1 MHLLIDLIY
10 DSRIR
15 GKLQL
20 IVIRANNIS
29 FSFGVKNILKDVNFS
44 IQNNDKIGLVGVNG
58 AGKTTLV
65 KLINGEYVPEIG
77 DIEIS
82 KSLTISYLQ
91 QVADL
96 SSNKSILEE
105 VIDNFSNLID
115 MELELNELQ
124 DKMINEKDEEILKTL
139 VNKHANITQKFSM
152 LGGYEYT
159 SRAKGILKGLG
170 FSEQDFRRSVTSL
183 SGGQKK
189 RLQLAKLLNKEPD
202 VLLLDEP
209 TNHLDI
215 DSIEWLEKF
224 IKNYKKC
231 IIIISHDRYFL
242 NQTVNRIMEIE
253 NNRLAA
259 YNGNYD
265 EFMTQKEIQ
274 RNIQKNHYDNQQK
287 EIARM
292 EAFIKQQ
299 KQWNRERNIRA
310 AESRQKAIDR
320 IERVEKPEDLPDNI
334 KFKFEIKRTSGNEV
348 LNLKDVT
355 MEYPNKKLFKNVSFD
370 VMKKDRIFLLGENGV
385 GKSTLLKIILGRL
398 TPISGKIKL
407 GTNVDMDYYAQ
418 ELEGLNFENTIFEEL
433 LNTTNGLTRTD
444 IHSVLA
450 SFLFKEDDISK
461 KIKPLSGGDKGRVAL
476 CKIML
481 HKANFLLLDEPTNHL
496 DISSKEVFEKVLED
510 YEGTLLI
517 VSHDRYFIDKIA
529 TRIIEITDNG
539 IIDVNGN
546 YSFYKQYKENL
557 KQEVVE
563 QKEKEVTVAKEEY
576 KNYKLEQKEIKKIQ
590 RQFEATEKKIEDL
603 EQRLQEIKQEMAKDE
618 VLTNYSKLQKLYEQE
633 NTIKLELEKEYILWE
648 ELSSKI

>member
-461 KIKPLSGGDKGRVAL
+461 KIKTLSGGEKGRVAL

>member
-1 MHLLIDLIY
+1 M
-10 DSRIR
+10 
-15 GKLQL
+15 
-20 IVIRANNIS
+20 IVVRVNNVS

-44 IQNNDKIGLVGVNG
+44 IQDNDKIGLVGVNG
-58 AGKTTLV
+58 AGKTTLF
-65 KLINGEYVPEIG
+65 KLITGEYVPEIG
-77 DIEIS
+77 DIDFS
-82 KSLTISYLQ
+82 KNLTISYLE
-91 QVADL
+91 QVTNLD
-96 SSNKSILEE
+96 SNTTILEE
-105 VIDNFSNLID
+105 VMDNFSNLIA
-115 MELELNELQ
+115 MEEELNNLQ
-124 DKMINEKDEEILKTL
+124 SAISNEKNSENLKSLIDKQAGLT
-139 VNKHANITQKFSM
+139 HKFSM

-170 FSEQDFRRSVTSL
+170 FTEQDFTRSVLSL

-231 IIIISHDRYFL
+231 IILISHDRYFL

-253 NNRLAA
+253 NNRLAS

-265 EFMTQKEIQ
+265 EFLEQKAIQ
-274 RNIQKNHYDNQQK
+274 RNIQQNHYENQQK

-334 KFKFEIKRTSGNEV
+334 RFKFEIKRTSGNEV
-348 LNLKDVT
+348 LKVKDVS
-355 MEYPNKKLFKNVSFD
+355 MGYDNKQLFKDVSFD
-370 VMKKDRIFLLGENGV
+370 VMKKERIFLLGENGI
-385 GKSTLLKIILGRL
+385 GKSTLLKIILGRIASI
-398 TPISGKIKL
+398 TGKIRL
-407 GTNVDMDYYAQ
+407 GTNVDIDYYAQ
-418 ELEGLNFENTIFEEL
+418 ELEGLNLENTIFDEL
-433 LNTTNGLTRTD
+433 LYTTNGLTRTE

-450 SFLFKEDDISK
+450 SFLFKEDDITK
-461 KIKPLSGGDKGRVAL
+461 KIKSLSGGEKGRVAL

-529 TRIIEITDNG
+529 TRIIEIKKDG
-539 IIDVNGN
+539 LIDVNGN
-546 YSFYKQYKENL
+546 YSFYKKYKEGL
-557 KQEVVE
+557 KKDINE
-563 QKEKEVTVAKEEY
+563 QKEKEITVAKEEF
-576 KNYKLEQKEIKKIQ
+576 KNFKQEQREIKKLQ
-590 RQFEATEKKIEDL
+590 RQFEANEKKIEKL
-603 EQRLQEIKQEMAKDE
+603 ENELQEVQEEMTKEE
-618 VLTNYSKLQKLYEQE
+618 VLTDYSKLQELYEKESSLKQ
-633 NTIKLELEKEYILWE
+633 ELEQEYMLWE
-648 ELSSKI
+648 ELSEKLENEK

>member
-1 MHLLIDLIY
+1 M
-10 DSRIR
+10 
-15 GKLQL
+15 
-20 IVIRANNIS
+20 IVVRVNNVS

-44 IQNNDKIGLVGVNG
+44 IQDNDKIGLVGVNG
-58 AGKTTLV
+58 AGKTTLF
-65 KLINGEYVPEIG
+65 KLITGEYVPEIG
-77 DIEIS
+77 DIDFS
-82 KSLTISYLQ
+82 KNLTISYLE
-91 QVADL
+91 QVTNLD
-96 SSNKSILEE
+96 SNTTILEE
-105 VIDNFSNLID
+105 VMDNFSNLIA
-115 MELELNELQ
+115 MEEELNNLQ
-124 DKMINEKDEEILKTL
+124 SAISNEKNSDNLKALIDKQAVLT
-139 VNKHANITQKFSM
+139 HKFSM

-170 FSEQDFRRSVTSL
+170 FTEQDFTRSVLSL

-231 IIIISHDRYFL
+231 IILISHDRYFL

-253 NNRLAA
+253 NNRLAS

-265 EFMTQKEIQ
+265 EFLEQKAIQ
-274 RNIQKNHYDNQQK
+274 RNIQQNHYENQQK

-334 KFKFEIKRTSGNEV
+334 RFKFEIKRTSGNEV
-348 LNLKDVT
+348 LKVKDVS
-355 MEYPNKKLFKNVSFD
+355 MGYDNKQLFKDVSFD
-370 VMKKDRIFLLGENGV
+370 VMKKERIFLLGENGI
-385 GKSTLLKIILGRL
+385 GKSTLLKIILGRIA
-398 TPISGKIKL
+398 PITGKIRL
-407 GTNVDMDYYAQ
+407 GTNVDIDYYAQ
-418 ELEGLNFENTIFEEL
+418 ELEGLNLENTIFDEL
-433 LNTTNGLTRTD
+433 LYTTNGLTRTE

-450 SFLFKEDDISK
+450 SFLFKEDDITK
-461 KIKPLSGGDKGRVAL
+461 KIKSLSGGEKGRVAL

-529 TRIIEITDNG
+529 TRIIEIKKDG
-539 IIDVNGN
+539 LIDVNGN
-546 YSFYKQYKENL
+546 YSFYKKYKEGL
-557 KQEVVE
+557 KKDINE
-563 QKEKEVTVAKEEY
+563 QKEKEITVAKEEF
-576 KNYKLEQKEIKKIQ
+576 KNFKQEQREIKKLQ
-590 RQFEATEKKIEDL
+590 RQFEANEKKIEKL
-603 EQRLQEIKQEMAKDE
+603 ENELQEVQEEMTKEE
-618 VLTNYSKLQKLYEQE
+618 VLTDYSKLQELYEKESSLKQ
-633 NTIKLELEKEYILWE
+633 ELEQEYMLWE
-648 ELSSKI
+648 ELSEKLENEK